1 MPITI
6 TPEQLKLLNDYKDR
20 SYIMNLL
27 CSNSNEFFSFLS
39 SIVKFPI
46 IISSSVMSL
55 LNSANDIDVSVMRYI
70 NMSLNVSTALLLSL
84 LSHFK
89 IEAKMNNFKVM
100 ATKFNK
106 LNHTIENLVVNEL
119 NEIDT
124 DRIQSIINEY
134 DALCENLD
142 EPFPHHIKKRLCT
155 KYHGKKILPTA
166 LSSELCY
173 ISNRNSPTP
182 SESDI

>member
-27 CSNSNEFFSFLS
+27 CSKSNEFFSFLS

-46 IISSSVMSL
+46 IISSSIMSL
-55 LNSANDIDVSVMRYI
+55 LNSANDIDVSVMRYV

-106 LNHTIENLVVNEL
+106 LNHTI
-119 NEIDT
+119 
-124 DRIQSIINEY
+124 
-134 DALCENLD
+134 
-142 EPFPHHIKKRLCT
+142 
-155 KYHGKKILPTA
+155 
-166 LSSELCY
+166 
-173 ISNRNSPTP
+173 
-182 SESDI
+182 